1 MTYVFDIDNT
11 LCYTKDSNYK
21 GSIPIEERIKKVNA
35 LYDEGHTILLQTA
48 RGMGR
53 SGNSQAYAYEAFYD
67 FTKQQVTEWGIKHHS
82 LFLGKAAGDIYVD
95 DKGCKDQDFFTD

>member
-11 LCYTKDSNYK
+11 LCYTE
-21 GSIPIEERIKKVNA
+21 GSDYEASQPHESRIRKVND
-35 LYDEGHTILLQTA
+35 LYDKGHTILLQTA

-53 SGNSQAYAYEAFYD
+53 SGNSQAIAIETFYD
-67 FTKQQVTEWGIKHHS
+67 FTKQQVISWGIKHHG

>member
-11 LCYTKDSNYK
+11 LCITN
-21 GSIPIEERIKKVNA
+21 GSDYENSSPIQERINKVNK

-53 SGNSQAYAYEAFYD
+53 SNNNQQYAIELLYD
-67 FTKQQVTEWGIKHHS
+67 FTKQQLVSWGVKHHA

-95 DKGCKDQDFFTD
+95 DKGCKDKDFFQ

>member
-11 LCYTKDSNYK
+11 LCYTNNSDYES
-21 GSIPIEERIKKVNA
+21 STPREDRIKKVNT

-53 SGNSQAYAYEAFYD
+53 SDNSQEFAIETFYD
-67 FTKQQVTEWGIKHHS
+67 FTKQQVTGWGIKHHS

>member
-11 LCYTKDSNYK
+11 LCYTNSSDYENSM
-21 GSIPIEERIKKVNA
+21 PIEARIKKVNS
-35 LYDEGHTILLQTA
+35 LYDEGHIILLQTA

-53 SGNSQAYAYEAFYD
+53 SDNSQEFAIKTFYD
-67 FTKQQVTEWGIKHHS
+67 FTKRQVTGWGIKHHG

-95 DKGCKDQDFFTD
+95 DKGCKDQNFFTD

>member
-11 LCYTKDSNYK
+11 LCYTNNSDYES
-21 GSIPIEERIKKVNA
+21 STPREDRIKKVNA

-53 SGNSQAYAYEAFYD
+53 SNNSQEFAIETFYD
-67 FTKQQVTEWGIKHHS
+67 FTKQQVTGWGIKHHS

-95 DKGCKDQDFFTD
+95 DKVCKYQDFFTD